1 MKKCNYTEIFSGVPS
16 TSNILARSF
25 NDVVLFNFNLLDK
38 FAKEIFNLFASSVFV
53 IFKSYIKLLSM
64 NGSVE
69 QCIDYILGATALS

>member
-25 NDVVLFNFNLLDK
+25 NGVVLFNFNLLDK
-38 FAKEIFNLFASSVFV
+38 FAKEIFNLFESSVFV